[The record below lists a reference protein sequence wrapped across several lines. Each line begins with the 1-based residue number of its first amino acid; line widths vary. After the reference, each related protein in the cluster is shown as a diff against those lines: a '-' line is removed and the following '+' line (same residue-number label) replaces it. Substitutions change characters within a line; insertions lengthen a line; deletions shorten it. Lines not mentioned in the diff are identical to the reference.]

1 MQNSMSI
8 ESEGSRCLAGVTHNC
23 AAHRRAA
30 IVGLPAAHGRAAIVG
45 LPAAHRRAAIVGLLA
60 AFLLGGCAVT
70 GPVSNP
76 QADLDSHL
84 LLAELSRE
92 REQFAAAVEHYLE
105 AALIS
110 ENPQLAELTA
120 DLALQANLPGI
131 GLRAA
136 QRWLELSGETNRAHL
151 YTGIFRL
158 RLGETEPALADFG
171 TFVEGAENDAAAVA
185 RIIEA
190 LAEEPDADAA
200 IVVVQRLVEANPDIA
215 EGHYG
220 LARLALRR
228 GDYDT
233 VLAHSELA
241 AALSPDWVEARMLY
255 ARSLLLTGSDE
266 NGLALARQLAAD
278 EPRLEVRLQFA
289 ELLLSTGRTGEAREL
304 LDGILEE
311 NPGLTEAVRALAFLT
326 LTDGDLDESRARF
339 NEIRTDP
346 RFRDEAFYY
355 LGRIAEMQ
363 EEHPQAMRH
372 YSRVV
377 EGNNAVDAQLRVA
390 QLLYVNLDDPDGA
403 LRHLREFGVANPQF
417 VTDMLLGRGE
427 ILVRLGRGPEAIQLL
442 VEELQRSPDDDRLHD
457 ANVQLHL
464 ILAQDAV
471 EGERYSEAHRVLNRA
486 LNSYPGN
493 TSVRYARALLFQERG
508 RLRRSA
514 SALEQLVEDYPD
526 DAGFLNALG
535 YLLTD
540 ELGRHDEAL
549 DYLRRALA
557 TEPDN
562 PAIIDSM
569 GWVLFHLGDH
579 EAALDYLERAFALF
593 PDPEVAAHIVDTRW
607 ALGNREQA
615 LELLRES
622 LEEHADSVHLLEVQ
636 QRLAQ

>member
-1 MQNSMSI
+1 M
-8 ESEGSRCLAGVTHNC
+8 
-23 AAHRRAA
+23 
-30 IVGLPAAHGRAAIVG
+30 
-45 LPAAHRRAAIVGLLA
+45 
-60 AFLLGGCAVT
+60 
-70 GPVSNP
+70 
-76 QADLDSHL
+76 DLDSHL
-84 LLAELSRE
+84 LLAEVSRE
-92 REQFAAAVEHYLE
+92 REQFVAAVEHYLE

-120 DLALQANLPGI
+120 DLAQQTNLPAI
-131 GLRAA
+131 GLRAV
-136 QRWLELSGETNRAHL
+136 QRWLELSEEANLAYR
-151 YTGIFRL
+151 YMGIFRL
-158 RLGETEPALADFG
+158 RLGETEPSLADFG
-171 TFVEGAENDAAAVA
+171 TFVEGAENAAAAVA
-185 RIIEA
+185 RSIDA

-200 IVVVQRLVEANPDIA
+200 IVVVQGLVESHPEIA

-233 VLAHSELA
+233 VLAHSALA
-241 AALSPDWVEARMLY
+241 AELSPDWAEARMLY

-278 EPRLEVRLQFA
+278 EPRLEVRLQYA
-289 ELLLSTGRTGEAREL
+289 ELLLSTGRTDEAREL
-304 LDGILEE
+304 LDDILVES
-311 NPGLTEAVRALAFLT
+311 PGLTEAVRALAFLL
-326 LTDGDLDESRARF
+326 LTDGDLEESRARF

-363 EEHPQAMRH
+363 EEQLQAMRH

-377 EGNNAVDAQLRVA
+377 EGNNAVEAQLRVA

-403 LRHLREFGVANPQF
+403 LRHLNEFGIANPQY

-427 ILVRLGRGPEAIQLL
+427 ILVRLGRESEAIQLL
-442 VEELQRSPDDDRLHD
+442 AEELQRSPDDDRLHD

-471 EGERYSEAHRVLNRA
+471 EEERYGEADRVLNRA
-486 LNSYPGN
+486 LGSYPGN
-493 TSVRYARALLFQERG
+493 RSVRYAKALLFQERG

-514 SALEQLVEDYPD
+514 AALEQLVEDFPE

-540 ELGRHDEAL
+540 EMGRHDEAL
-549 DYLRRALA
+549 NYLRRALA
-557 TEPDN
+557 AEPDN
-562 PAIIDSM
+562 AAIIDSM
-569 GWVLFHLGDH
+569 GWVLFHLGEH
-579 EAALDYLERAFALF
+579 ESALDYLERAFALF
-593 PDPEVAAHIVDTRW
+593 PDPEVAAHIVDTHW

-615 LELLRES
+615 LQLLRES
-622 LEEHADSVHLLEVQ
+622 LEEHADSAHLLEVQ
-636 QRLAQ
+636 QRLEQ

>member
-1 MQNSMSI
+1 M
-8 ESEGSRCLAGVTHNC
+8 RV
-23 AAHRRAA
+23 
-30 IVGLPAAHGRAAIVG
+30 PGRLGTV
-45 LPAAHRRAAIVGLLA
+45 
-60 AFLLGGCAVT
+60 LLGAVLLGACASS
-70 GPVSNP
+70 GPISDP
-76 QADLDSHL
+76 RMDLDSHL
-84 LLAELSRE
+84 LLAEVSRE
-92 REQFAAAVEHYLE
+92 REQFVAAVEHYLE

-110 ENPQLAELTA
+110 ENPQLAELTS
-120 DLALQANLPGI
+120 DLAQQTNLPAI

-136 QRWLELSGETNRAHL
+136 QRWLELSEEANRAYL
-151 YTGIFRL
+151 YIGIFRL
-158 RLGETEPALADFG
+158 RLGETGPSLADFG
-171 TFVEGAENDAAAVA
+171 TFVEGAENAAAAVA
-185 RIIEA
+185 RSIEA

-200 IVVVQRLVEANPDIA
+200 IVVVQGLVESHPEIA

-233 VLAHSELA
+233 VLAHSALA
-241 AALSPDWVEARMLY
+241 AELSPDWAEARMLY

-278 EPRLEVRLQFA
+278 EPRLEVRLQYA
-289 ELLLSTGRTGEAREL
+289 ELLLSTGRTDEAREL
-304 LDGILEE
+304 LDDILVES
-311 NPGLTEAVRALAFLT
+311 PGLTEAVRALAFLL
-326 LTDGDLDESRARF
+326 LTDGDLEESRARF

-363 EEHPQAMRH
+363 EEQLQAMRH

-377 EGNNAVDAQLRVA
+377 EGNNAVEAQLRVA

-403 LRHLREFGVANPQF
+403 LRHLHEFGIANPQY

-427 ILVRLGRGPEAIQLL
+427 ILVRLGRESEAIQLL
-442 VEELQRSPDDDRLHD
+442 AEELQRSPDDDRLHD

-471 EGERYSEAHRVLNRA
+471 EEERYGEADRVLNRA
-486 LNSYPGN
+486 LGSYPGN
-493 TSVRYARALLFQERG
+493 RSVRYAKALLFQERG

-514 SALEQLVEDYPD
+514 AALEQLVEDFPE

-540 ELGRHDEAL
+540 EMGRHDEAL

-557 TEPDN
+557 AEPDN

-569 GWVLFHLGDH
+569 GWVLFHLGEH
-579 EAALDYLERAFALF
+579 ESALDYLERAFALF
-593 PDPEVAAHIVDTRW
+593 PDPEVAAHIVDTHW

-615 LELLRES
+615 LQLLRES
-622 LEEHADSVHLLEVQ
+622 LEEHADSAHLLEVQ

>member
-1 MQNSMSI
+1 M
-8 ESEGSRCLAGVTHNC
+8 
-23 AAHRRAA
+23 
-30 IVGLPAAHGRAAIVG
+30 
-45 LPAAHRRAAIVGLLA
+45 
-60 AFLLGGCAVT
+60 
-70 GPVSNP
+70 
-76 QADLDSHL
+76 DLDSHL
-84 LLAELSRE
+84 LLAEVSRE
-92 REQFAAAVEHYLE
+92 REQFVAAVEHYLE

-120 DLALQANLPGI
+120 DLAQQTNLPAI
-131 GLRAA
+131 GLRAV
-136 QRWLELSGETNRAHL
+136 QRWLELSEEANLAYL
-151 YTGIFRL
+151 YMGIFRL
-158 RLGETEPALADFG
+158 RLGETEPSLADFG
-171 TFVEGAENDAAAVA
+171 TFVEGAENAAAAVA
-185 RIIEA
+185 RSIEA

-200 IVVVQRLVEANPDIA
+200 IVVVQGLVESHPEIA

-241 AALSPDWVEARMLY
+241 AELSPDWAEARMLY

-278 EPRLEVRLQFA
+278 EPRLEVRLQYA
-289 ELLLSTGRTGEAREL
+289 ELLLSTGRTDEAREL
-304 LDGILEE
+304 LDDILVES
-311 NPGLTEAVRALAFLT
+311 PGLTEAVRALAFLL
-326 LTDGDLDESRARF
+326 LTDGDLEESRARF

-346 RFRDEAFYY
+346 RFRGEAFYY

-363 EEHPQAMRH
+363 EEQLQAMRH

-377 EGNNAVDAQLRVA
+377 EGNNAVEAQLRVA

-403 LRHLREFGVANPQF
+403 LRHLHEFGIANPQY

-427 ILVRLGRGPEAIQLL
+427 ILVRLGRESEAIRLMA
-442 VEELQRSPDDDRLHD
+442 EELLRSPDDGRLHD

-464 ILAQDAV
+464 ILARDAV
-471 EGERYSEAHRVLNRA
+471 EEERYGEADRVLNRA
-486 LNSYPGN
+486 LGSYPGN
-493 TSVRYARALLFQERG
+493 RSVRYAKALLFQERG

-514 SALEQLVEDYPD
+514 AALEQLVEDFPE

-540 ELGRHDEAL
+540 EMGRHDEAL

-557 TEPDN
+557 AEPDN

-569 GWVLFHLGDH
+569 GWVLFHLGEH
-579 EAALDYLERAFALF
+579 ESALDYLERAFALF
-593 PDPEVAAHIVDTRW
+593 PDPEVAAHVVDTHW
-607 ALGNREQA
+607 ALGHREQA
-615 LELLRES
+615 LQLLRES
-622 LEEHADSVHLLEVQ
+622 LEEHADSAHLLEVQ
-636 QRLAQ
+636 QRLEQ

>member
-1 MQNSMSI
+1 M
-8 ESEGSRCLAGVTHNC
+8 
-23 AAHRRAA
+23 
-30 IVGLPAAHGRAAIVG
+30 
-45 LPAAHRRAAIVGLLA
+45 LA
-60 AFLLGGCAVT
+60 ALLLGACAVT
-70 GPVSNP
+70 APVSDP
-76 QADLDSHL
+76 RTDLDSHL

-92 REQFAAAVEHYLE
+92 REQYDEAVRHYLE

-120 DLALQANLPGI
+120 ELALQTNLPDI
-131 GLRAA
+131 GLRAV
-136 QRWLELSGETNRAHL
+136 QRWLELSGEANRTYL
-151 YTGIFRL
+151 YMGIFRL
-158 RLGETEPALADFG
+158 RLGETVASLADFG
-171 TFVEGAENDAAAVA
+171 AFVEGAENAAAAVA
-185 RIIEA
+185 RSIEA

-200 IVVVQRLVEANPDIA
+200 IVVVQGLVEANPDIA

-241 AALSPDWVEARMLY
+241 TELSPDWVEARMLY
-255 ARSLLLTGSDE
+255 ARSLLLTGSGE

-304 LDGILEE
+304 LDGVLEE
-311 NPGLTEAVRALAFLT
+311 SPGLTEAVRALAFLT
-326 LTDGDLDESRARF
+326 LSDGDLDESRERF

-363 EEHPQAMRH
+363 EEQLQAMRH

-377 EGNNAVDAQLRVA
+377 EGSNAVDAQLRVA
-390 QLLYVNLDDPDGA
+390 QLLYVNLEDPDGA
-403 LRHLREFGVANPQF
+403 LRHLHEFGVANPQY

-427 ILVRLGRGPEAIQLL
+427 ILVRLGREPEAIRLL
-442 VEELQRSPDDDRLHD
+442 AEEIERSPDDGRLHD

-471 EGERYSEAHRVLNRA
+471 EEERYGEADRVLNRA
-486 LNSYPGN
+486 LDSYPGN
-493 TSVRYARALLFQERG
+493 RSVRYAKALLHQERG

-514 SALEQLVEDYPD
+514 AALEQLVEDFPD

-540 ELGRHDEAL
+540 ELGRHEEAL
-549 DYLRRALA
+549 DLLRRALA
-557 TEPDN
+557 AEPDN

-579 EAALDYLERAFALF
+579 DAALDYLERAFALF
-593 PDPEVAAHIVDTRW
+593 PDPEVAAHIVDTHW

-622 LEEHADSVHLLEVQ
+622 LEEHADSEHLLEVQ

>member
-1 MQNSMSI
+1 MR
-8 ESEGSRCLAGVTHNC
+8 GTLLLGAVLLGAC
-23 AAHRRAA
+23 AA
-30 IVGLPAAHGRAAIVG
+30 
-45 LPAAHRRAAIVGLLA
+45 
-60 AFLLGGCAVT
+60 T

-76 QADLDSHL
+76 RMDLDSHL
-84 LLAELSRE
+84 LLAEIARE
-92 REQFAAAVEHYLE
+92 REQFGEAVAHYLE

-110 ENPQLAELTA
+110 DNPQLAELTA
-120 DLALQANLPGI
+120 ELAQQTDLPDI

-136 QRWLELSGETNRAHL
+136 QRWLALSAEANLAHL
-151 YTGIFRL
+151 YMGIFRV
-158 RLGETEPALADFG
+158 RLGRLDQAHTDFSA
-171 TFVEGAENDAAAVA
+171 FVAGAESAAAAVA
-185 RIIEA
+185 RSIEA
-190 LAEEPDADAA
+190 LAEESDTEGA
-200 IVVVQRLVEANPDIA
+200 ISLVRGLVEANPDIA

-220 LARLALRR
+220 LARLALRS
-228 GDYDT
+228 GDYDA

-241 AALSPDWVEARMLY
+241 AQLSPDWVEARMLY
-255 ARSLLLTGSDE
+255 ARSLLLTGSGE

-289 ELLLSTGRTGEAREL
+289 ELLLSSGATEEAREL
-304 LDGILEE
+304 LDEIMAES
-311 NPGLTEAVRALAFLT
+311 PGLTEAARALAFLT
-326 LTDGDLDESRARF
+326 LSDGDLEESRERF

-346 RFRDEAFYY
+346 RFRDESFYY

-363 EEHPQAMRH
+363 DEHLQAMRH

-377 EGNNAVDAQLRVA
+377 DGANAVDAQLRVA
-390 QLLYVNLDDPDGA
+390 QLLYVDLEDPDGA
-403 LRHLREFGVANPQF
+403 MRHLREFGNANPQY

-427 ILVRLGRGPEAIQLL
+427 ILVRLGRETEAIQLL
-442 VEELQRSPDDDRLHD
+442 AEELQQSPDEERLHD

-471 EGERYSEAHRVLNRA
+471 EEERYGEADRVLNRA

-493 TSVRYARALLFQERG
+493 PSVRYARALLFQERG

-514 SALEQLVEDYPD
+514 TALEQLVEDYPE

-549 DYLRRALA
+549 PLLRRALA
-557 TEPDN
+557 AEPDN

-569 GWVLFHLGDH
+569 GWVLFHLG
-579 EAALDYLERAFALF
+579 ELESALDYLERAFALF
-593 PDPEVAAHIVDTRW
+593 PDPEVAAHIVDTHW

-615 LELLRES
+615 MQLLNES
-622 LEEHADSVHLLEVQ
+622 LEDHADSEHLLEVE

>member
-1 MQNSMSI
+1 MQNSLSFP
-8 ESEGSRCLAGVTHNC
+8 SVSRHGGARVTRIRARGPAAALAGM
-23 AAHRRAA
+23 
-30 IVGLPAAHGRAAIVG
+30 
-45 LPAAHRRAAIVGLLA
+45 LA
-60 AFLLGGCAVT
+60 ALLLGACAVT
-70 GPVSNP
+70 APVSDP
-76 QADLDSHL
+76 RTDLDSHL

-92 REQFAAAVEHYLE
+92 REQYDEAVRHYLE

-110 ENPQLAELTA
+110 ENAQLAELTA
-120 DLALQANLPGI
+120 DLALQANLPGV

-136 QRWLELSGETNRAHL
+136 QRWQALSGEANRTHL
-151 YTGIFRL
+151 YMGIFRL
-158 RLGETEPALADFG
+158 RLGETVASLADFG
-171 TFVEGAENDAAAVA
+171 AFVEGAENAAAAVA
-185 RIIEA
+185 RSIEA
-190 LAEEPDADAA
+190 LAEESDTESA
-200 IVVVQRLVEANPDIA
+200 IVIVRGLVEANPDIA

-241 AALSPDWVEARMLY
+241 TELSPDWVEARMLY
-255 ARSLLLTGSDE
+255 ARSLLLTGSGE
-266 NGLALARQLAAD
+266 NGLALARQLALD

-304 LDGILEE
+304 LDGVLEE
-311 NPGLTEAVRALAFLT
+311 SPGLTEAVRALAFLT
-326 LTDGDLDESRARF
+326 LSDGDLDESRERF

-355 LGRIAEMQ
+355 LGRIAEMRDEQ
-363 EEHPQAMRH
+363 LQAMRH

-377 EGNNAVDAQLRVA
+377 EGGNAVDAQLRVA
-390 QLLYVNLDDPDGA
+390 QLLYVNLEDPDGA
-403 LRHLREFGVANPQF
+403 LRHLREFGVANPQY

-427 ILVRLGRGPEAIQLL
+427 ILVRLGREPEAIRLL
-442 VEELQRSPDDDRLHD
+442 AEEIERSPDDGRLHD

-471 EGERYSEAHRVLNRA
+471 EEERYGEAGRVLNRA
-486 LNSYPGN
+486 LDSYPGN
-493 TSVRYARALLFQERG
+493 PSVRYARALLFQERG

-514 SALEQLVEDYPD
+514 AALEQLVEDYPD

-549 DYLRRALA
+549 GYLRRALA
-557 TEPDN
+557 AEPDN

-579 EAALDYLERAFALF
+579 DAALDYLERAFALF
-593 PDPEVAAHIVDTRW
+593 PDPEVAAHIVDTHW
-607 ALGNREQA
+607 ELGNREQA

-622 LEEHADSVHLLEVQ
+622 LEEHADSEHLLEVR

>member
-1 MQNSMSI
+1 MR
-8 ESEGSRCLAGVTHNC
+8 GTLLLGAALLGAC
-23 AAHRRAA
+23 AA
-30 IVGLPAAHGRAAIVG
+30 
-45 LPAAHRRAAIVGLLA
+45 
-60 AFLLGGCAVT
+60 T

-76 QADLDSHL
+76 RMDLDSHL
-84 LLAELSRE
+84 LLAEIARE
-92 REQFAAAVEHYLE
+92 REQFGEAVAHYLE

-110 ENPQLAELTA
+110 DNPQLAELTA
-120 DLALQANLPGI
+120 ELAQQTDLPDI

-136 QRWLELSGETNRAHL
+136 QRWLALSAEANLAHL
-151 YTGIFRL
+151 YMGIFRV
-158 RLGETEPALADFG
+158 RLGRLDQAHTDFSA
-171 TFVEGAENDAAAVA
+171 FVAGAESAAAAVA
-185 RIIEA
+185 RSIEA
-190 LAEEPDADAA
+190 LAEESDTEGA
-200 IVVVQRLVEANPDIA
+200 ISLVRGLVEANPDIA

-220 LARLALRR
+220 LARLALRS
-228 GDYDT
+228 GDYDA

-241 AALSPDWVEARMLY
+241 AQLSPDWVEARMLY
-255 ARSLLLTGSDE
+255 ARSLLLTGSGE

-289 ELLLSTGRTGEAREL
+289 ELLLSSGATEEAREL
-304 LDGILEE
+304 LDEIMAES
-311 NPGLTEAVRALAFLT
+311 PGLTEAARALAFLT
-326 LTDGDLDESRARF
+326 LSDGDLEESRERF

-346 RFRDEAFYY
+346 RFRDESFYY

-363 EEHPQAMRH
+363 DEHLQAMRH

-377 EGNNAVDAQLRVA
+377 DGANAVDAQLRVA
-390 QLLYVNLDDPDGA
+390 QLLYVDLEDPEGA
-403 LRHLREFGVANPQF
+403 MRHLREFGNANPQY

-427 ILVRLGRGPEAIQLL
+427 ILVRLGRETEAIQLL
-442 VEELQRSPDDDRLHD
+442 AEELQQSPDEERLHD

-471 EGERYSEAHRVLNRA
+471 EEERYGEADRVLNRA

-493 TSVRYARALLFQERG
+493 PSVRYARALLFQERG

-514 SALEQLVEDYPD
+514 TALEQLVEDYPE

-549 DYLRRALA
+549 PLLRRALA
-557 TEPDN
+557 AEPDN

-569 GWVLFHLGDH
+569 GWVLFHLG
-579 EAALDYLERAFALF
+579 ELESALDYLERAFALF
-593 PDPEVAAHIVDTRW
+593 PDPEVAAHIVDTHW

-615 LELLRES
+615 MQLLNES
-622 LEEHADSVHLLEVQ
+622 LEDHADSEHLLEVE

>member
-1 MQNSMSI
+1 M
-8 ESEGSRCLAGVTHNC
+8 
-23 AAHRRAA
+23 
-30 IVGLPAAHGRAAIVG
+30 
-45 LPAAHRRAAIVGLLA
+45 
-60 AFLLGGCAVT
+60 
-70 GPVSNP
+70 
-76 QADLDSHL
+76 DLDSHL
-84 LLAELSRE
+84 LLAEVARE
-92 REQFAAAVEHYLE
+92 REQFVAAVEHYLE

-120 DLALQANLPGI
+120 DLAQQANLPAI

-136 QRWLELSGETNRAHL
+136 QRWLQLSEEANRAYL

-158 RLGETEPALADFG
+158 RLGETETSLADFG
-171 TFVEGAENDAAAVA
+171 TFVDGAESAAAAVA
-185 RIIEA
+185 RSIEA

-200 IVVVQRLVEANPDIA
+200 IVVVQGLVQAHPDIA

-228 GDYDT
+228 GDYDA

-241 AALSPDWVEARMLY
+241 AELSPDWAEAQMLY
-255 ARSLLLTGSDE
+255 ARSLLLTGADE

-278 EPRLEVRLQFA
+278 EPRLEVRLQYA
-289 ELLLSTGRTGEAREL
+289 ELLLSTGRTDEARAL
-304 LDGILEE
+304 LEDILVES
-311 NPGLTEAVRALAFLT
+311 PGLTEAVRALAFLM
-326 LTDGDLDESRARF
+326 LTDDDLEEARARF
-339 NEIRTDP
+339 NEIRTDA

-363 EEHPQAMRH
+363 EEHLQAMRH

-403 LRHLREFGVANPQF
+403 LRHLNEFGIANPQY

-427 ILVRLGRGPEAIQLL
+427 ILVRLGREPEAIRLL
-442 VEELQRSPDDDRLHD
+442 AEELQRSPDDDRLND

-471 EGERYSEAHRVLNRA
+471 EEERYGEAVRVLNRA

-493 TSVRYARALLFQERG
+493 RAVRYAKALLFQERG
-508 RLRRSA
+508 QLRRSA
-514 SALEQLVEDYPD
+514 SALEQLVEDFPD

-540 ELGRHDEAL
+540 EMGRHDEAL

-557 TEPDN
+557 AEPDN

-569 GWVLFHLGDH
+569 GWVLFHLGEH
-579 EAALDYLERAFALF
+579 ESALDYLQRAFALF
-593 PDPEVAAHIVDTRW
+593 PDPEVAAHIVDTHW

-615 LELLRES
+615 LQLLKES
-622 LEEHADSVHLLEVQ
+622 LEEHADSAHLLEVQ

>member
-1 MQNSMSI
+1 MC
-8 ESEGSRCLAGVTHNC
+8 GTVLLGAALLGAC
-23 AAHRRAA
+23 AA
-30 IVGLPAAHGRAAIVG
+30 
-45 LPAAHRRAAIVGLLA
+45 
-60 AFLLGGCAVT
+60 T
-70 GPVSNP
+70 GPVSDSRM
-76 QADLDSHL
+76 DLDSHL
-84 LLAELSRE
+84 LLAEIARE
-92 REQFAAAVEHYLE
+92 RERFGEAVAHYLE

-120 DLALQANLPGI
+120 ELAQQTDLPDI

-136 QRWLELSGETNRAHL
+136 QRWLALNAEANLAHL
-151 YTGIFRL
+151 YMGIFRV
-158 RLGETEPALADFG
+158 RLGRSDQAFADFG
-171 TFVEGAENDAAAVA
+171 AFVAGAESTAAAVA
-185 RIIEA
+185 RSIEA
-190 LAEEPDADAA
+190 LAEESDADGA
-200 IVVVQRLVEANPDIA
+200 ISVVRGLVEANPDIA

-220 LARLALRR
+220 LARLALRS
-228 GDYDT
+228 GDYDA

-241 AALSPDWVEARMLY
+241 MELSPDWVEARMLY
-255 ARSLLLTGSDE
+255 ARSLLLTGSGE

-289 ELLLSTGRTGEAREL
+289 ELLLSSGATEEAREL
-304 LDGILEE
+304 LDEIMAES
-311 NPGLTEAVRALAFLT
+311 PGLTEAARALAFLT
-326 LTDGDLDESRARF
+326 LSDGDLEESRERF

-346 RFRDEAFYY
+346 RFRDESFYY

-363 EEHPQAMRH
+363 DEYLQAMRH

-377 EGNNAVDAQLRVA
+377 DGANAVDAQLRVA
-390 QLLYVNLDDPDGA
+390 QLLYVDLEDPDGA
-403 LRHLREFGVANPQF
+403 LRHLREFGNANPQY
-417 VTDMLLGRGE
+417 VTDMLLGQGE
-427 ILVRLGRGPEAIQLL
+427 ILVRLGRETEAIQLL
-442 VEELQRSPDDDRLHD
+442 AEELQQSPDEERLHD

-471 EGERYSEAHRVLNRA
+471 EEERYGEADRVLNRA

-493 TSVRYARALLFQERG
+493 PSVRYARALLFQERG

-514 SALEQLVEDYPD
+514 TALEQLVEDYPE

-549 DYLRRALA
+549 PLLRRALSA
-557 TEPDN
+557 EPDN

-569 GWVLFHLGDH
+569 GWVLFHLG
-579 EAALDYLERAFALF
+579 EFESALDYLERAFALF
-593 PDPEVAAHIVDTRW
+593 PDPEVAAHIVDTHW

-615 LELLRES
+615 MQLLNES
-622 LEEHADSVHLLEVQ
+622 LEDHADSEHLLEVQ

>member
-1 MQNSMSI
+1 MF
-8 ESEGSRCLAGVTHNC
+8 RL
-23 AAHRRAA
+23 RF
-30 IVGLPAAHGRAAIVG
+30 PARSVA
-45 LPAAHRRAAIVGLLA
+45 
-60 AFLLGGCAVT
+60 LLGAALLGACAST

-76 QADLDSHL
+76 RMDLDSHL
-84 LLAELSRE
+84 LLAEIARE
-92 REQFAAAVEHYLE
+92 REQFDEAVAHYLE

-120 DLALQANLPGI
+120 ELAQQTDLHGI

-136 QRWLELSGETNRAHL
+136 QRWLELNAEANLAHL
-151 YTGIFRL
+151 YLGIFRV
-158 RLGETEPALADFG
+158 RLGRLDQALADFG
-171 TFVEGAENDAAAVA
+171 AFVAGAESAAAAVA
-185 RIIEA
+185 RSIEA
-190 LAEEPDADAA
+190 LAGESDADGA
-200 IVVVQRLVEANPDIA
+200 ISVVRGLVEANPDIA

-228 GDYDT
+228 GDYDA

-241 AALSPDWVEARMLY
+241 MELSPDWVEARMLY

-289 ELLLSTGRTGEAREL
+289 ELLLSSGATEEAREL
-304 LDGILEE
+304 LDEIMAES
-311 NPGLTEAVRALAFLT
+311 PGLTEAARALAFLT
-326 LTDGDLDESRARF
+326 LSDGDLEESRERF

-363 EEHPQAMRH
+363 EEHLQAMRH
-372 YSRVV
+372 YSRVID
-377 EGNNAVDAQLRVA
+377 GANAVDAQLRVA
-390 QLLYVNLDDPDGA
+390 QMLYVDLEDPDGA
-403 LRHLREFGVANPQF
+403 LRHLREFGNANPQY
-417 VTDMLLGRGE
+417 VTDMLLGQGE
-427 ILVRLGRGPEAIQLL
+427 ILVRLGRESEAVQLL
-442 VEELQRSPDDDRLHD
+442 AEELRQSPDEERLHD

-471 EGERYSEAHRVLNRA
+471 EEERYGEADRVLNRA
-486 LNSYPGN
+486 LSSYPGN
-493 TSVRYARALLFQERG
+493 PSVRYARALLFQERG

-514 SALEQLVEDYPD
+514 TALEQLVEDYPE

-549 DYLRRALA
+549 PLLRRALA
-557 TEPDN
+557 AEPDN

-569 GWVLFHLGDH
+569 GWVLFHLG
-579 EAALDYLERAFALF
+579 ELESALDYLERAFALF
-593 PDPEVAAHIVDTRW
+593 PDPEVAAHIVDTHW

-615 LELLRES
+615 MQLLNES
-622 LEEHADSVHLLEVQ
+622 LEDHADSEHLLEVQ
-636 QRLAQ
+636 QRLGQ

>member
-1 MQNSMSI
+1 M
-8 ESEGSRCLAGVTHNC
+8 
-23 AAHRRAA
+23 
-30 IVGLPAAHGRAAIVG
+30 
-45 LPAAHRRAAIVGLLA
+45 LA
-60 AFLLGGCAVT
+60 ALLLGACAVT
-70 GPVSNP
+70 APVSDP
-76 QADLDSHL
+76 RTDLDSHL

-92 REQFAAAVEHYLE
+92 REQYDEAVRHYLE

-120 DLALQANLPGI
+120 ELALQTNLPDI
-131 GLRAA
+131 GLRAV
-136 QRWLELSGETNRAHL
+136 QRWLELSGEANRTYL
-151 YTGIFRL
+151 YMGIFRL
-158 RLGETEPALADFG
+158 RLGETVASLADFG
-171 TFVEGAENDAAAVA
+171 AFVEGAENAAAAVA
-185 RIIEA
+185 RSIEA

-200 IVVVQRLVEANPDIA
+200 IVVVQGLVEANPDIA

-241 AALSPDWVEARMLY
+241 TELSPDWVEARMLY
-255 ARSLLLTGSDE
+255 ARSLLLTGSGE

-304 LDGILEE
+304 LDGVLEE
-311 NPGLTEAVRALAFLT
+311 SPGLTEAVRALAFLT
-326 LTDGDLDESRARF
+326 LSDGDLDESRERF

-363 EEHPQAMRH
+363 EEQLQAMRL

-377 EGNNAVDAQLRVA
+377 EGSNAVDAQLRVA
-390 QLLYVNLDDPDGA
+390 QLLYVNLEDPDGA
-403 LRHLREFGVANPQF
+403 LRHLHEFGVANPQY

-427 ILVRLGRGPEAIQLL
+427 ILVRLGREPEAIRLL
-442 VEELQRSPDDDRLHD
+442 AEEIERSPDDGRLHD

-471 EGERYSEAHRVLNRA
+471 EEERYGEADRVLNRA
-486 LNSYPGN
+486 LDSYPGN
-493 TSVRYARALLFQERG
+493 RSVRYAKALLHQERG

-514 SALEQLVEDYPD
+514 AALEQLVEDFPD

-540 ELGRHDEAL
+540 ELGRHEEAL
-549 DYLRRALA
+549 DLLRRALA
-557 TEPDN
+557 AEPDN

-579 EAALDYLERAFALF
+579 DAALDYLERAFALF
-593 PDPEVAAHIVDTRW
+593 PDPEVAAHIVDTHW

-622 LEEHADSVHLLEVQ
+622 LEEHADSEHLLEVQ

>member
-1 MQNSMSI
+1 M
-8 ESEGSRCLAGVTHNC
+8 
-23 AAHRRAA
+23 
-30 IVGLPAAHGRAAIVG
+30 
-45 LPAAHRRAAIVGLLA
+45 LA
-60 AFLLGGCAVT
+60 ALLLGACAVT
-70 GPVSNP
+70 APVSDP
-76 QADLDSHL
+76 RTDLDSHL

-92 REQFAAAVEHYLE
+92 REQYDEAVRHYLE

-120 DLALQANLPGI
+120 ELALQTNLPDI
-131 GLRAA
+131 GLRAV
-136 QRWLELSGETNRAHL
+136 QRWLELSGEANRTHL
-151 YTGIFRL
+151 YMGIFRL
-158 RLGETEPALADFG
+158 RLGETVASLADFG
-171 TFVEGAENDAAAVA
+171 AFVEGAENAAAAVA
-185 RIIEA
+185 RSIEA

-200 IVVVQRLVEANPDIA
+200 IVVVQGLVEASPDIA

-241 AALSPDWVEARMLY
+241 TELSPDWVEARMLY
-255 ARSLLLTGSDE
+255 ARSLLLTGSGE

-304 LDGILEE
+304 LDGVLEE
-311 NPGLTEAVRALAFLT
+311 SPGLTEAVRALAFLT
-326 LTDGDLDESRARF
+326 LSDGDLDESRERF

-363 EEHPQAMRH
+363 EEQLQAMRL

-377 EGNNAVDAQLRVA
+377 EGSNAVDAQLRVA
-390 QLLYVNLDDPDGA
+390 QLLYVNLEDPDGA
-403 LRHLREFGVANPQF
+403 LRHLHEFGVANPQY

-427 ILVRLGRGPEAIQLL
+427 ILVRLGREPEAIRLL
-442 VEELQRSPDDDRLHD
+442 AEEIERSPDDGRLHD

-471 EGERYSEAHRVLNRA
+471 EEERYGEADRVLNRA
-486 LNSYPGN
+486 LDSYPGN
-493 TSVRYARALLFQERG
+493 RSVRYAKALLHQERG

-514 SALEQLVEDYPD
+514 AALEQLVEDFPD

-540 ELGRHDEAL
+540 ELGRHEEAL
-549 DYLRRALA
+549 DLLRRALA
-557 TEPDN
+557 AEPDN

-579 EAALDYLERAFALF
+579 DAALDYLERAFALF
-593 PDPEVAAHIVDTRW
+593 PDPEVAAHIVDTHW

-622 LEEHADSVHLLEVQ
+622 LEEHADSEHLLEVQ

>member
-1 MQNSMSI
+1 MVRLRVSAGAGAS
-8 ESEGSRCLAGVTHNC
+8 LAPSLAKPGAV
-23 AAHRRAA
+23 
-30 IVGLPAAHGRAAIVG
+30 
-45 LPAAHRRAAIVGLLA
+45 LLA
-60 AFLLGGCAVT
+60 AALLGACAAT

-76 QADLDSHL
+76 RMDLDSHL
-84 LLAELSRE
+84 LLAEIARE
-92 REQFAAAVEHYLE
+92 REQFGEAVAHYLE

-120 DLALQANLPGI
+120 ELAQQTDLPGI

-136 QRWLELSGETNRAHL
+136 QRWLALNAEANLAHL
-151 YTGIFRL
+151 YMGIFRV
-158 RLGETEPALADFG
+158 RLGRLDQALADFG
-171 TFVEGAENDAAAVA
+171 AFVAGAESAAAAVA
-185 RIIEA
+185 RGIEA
-190 LAEEPDADAA
+190 LAGESDADGATS
-200 IVVVQRLVEANPDIA
+200 VVRGLVEANPDIA

-228 GDYDT
+228 GDYDA

-241 AALSPDWVEARMLY
+241 AQLSPDWVEARMLY

-289 ELLLSTGRTGEAREL
+289 ELLLSSGATEEAREL
-304 LDGILEE
+304 LDEIMAES
-311 NPGLTEAVRALAFLT
+311 PGLTEAARALAFLT
-326 LTDGDLDESRARF
+326 LSDGDLDESRERF

-363 EEHPQAMRH
+363 EEHLQAMRH

-377 EGNNAVDAQLRVA
+377 DGANAVDAQLRVA
-390 QLLYVNLDDPDGA
+390 QLLYVDLEDPDGA
-403 LRHLREFGVANPQF
+403 LRHLREFGNANPQY
-417 VTDMLLGRGE
+417 VTDMLLGQGE
-427 ILVRLGRGPEAIQLL
+427 ILVRLGRETEAVQLL
-442 VEELQRSPDDDRLHD
+442 VEELQHSPDEERLHD

-471 EGERYSEAHRVLNRA
+471 EEERYGEADRVLNRA

-493 TSVRYARALLFQERG
+493 PSVRYAKALLFQERG

-514 SALEQLVEDYPD
+514 AELERLVEDFPE

-549 DYLRRALA
+549 PLLRRALA
-557 TEPDN
+557 AEPDN

-569 GWVLFHLGDH
+569 GWVLFHLG
-579 EAALDYLERAFALF
+579 ELESALDYLERAFALF
-593 PDPEVAAHIVDTRW
+593 PDPEVAAHIVDTHW
-607 ALGNREQA
+607 ALGNRDQA
-615 LELLRES
+615 MQLLNES
-622 LEEHADSVHLLEVQ
+622 LQEHADSEHLLEVRR
-636 QRLAQ
+636 RLAQ

>member
-1 MQNSMSI
+1 MRVP
-8 ESEGSRCLAGVTHNC
+8 GR
-23 AAHRRAA
+23 
-30 IVGLPAAHGRAAIVG
+30 PAAM
-45 LPAAHRRAAIVGLLA
+45 LP
-60 AFLLGGCAVT
+60 LLGAVLLGACASS
-70 GPVSNP
+70 GPISDP
-76 QADLDSHL
+76 RMDLDSHL
-84 LLAELSRE
+84 LLAEVSRE
-92 REQFAAAVEHYLE
+92 REQFVAAVEHYLE

-120 DLALQANLPGI
+120 DLAQQTNLPAI
-131 GLRAA
+131 GLRAV
-136 QRWLELSGETNRAHL
+136 QRWLELSEEANLAYL
-151 YTGIFRL
+151 YMGIFRL
-158 RLGETEPALADFG
+158 RLGETEPSLADFG
-171 TFVEGAENDAAAVA
+171 TFVEGAENAAAAVA
-185 RIIEA
+185 RSIEA

-200 IVVVQRLVEANPDIA
+200 IVVVQGLVESHPEIA

-241 AALSPDWVEARMLY
+241 AELSPDWAEARMLY

-278 EPRLEVRLQFA
+278 EPRLEVRLQYA
-289 ELLLSTGRTGEAREL
+289 ELLLSTGRTDEAREL
-304 LDGILEE
+304 LDDILAES
-311 NPGLTEAVRALAFLT
+311 PGLTEAVRALAFLL
-326 LTDGDLDESRARF
+326 LTDGDLEESRARF

-363 EEHPQAMRH
+363 EEQLQAMRH

-377 EGNNAVDAQLRVA
+377 EGNNAVEAQLRVA

-403 LRHLREFGVANPQF
+403 LRHLHEFGIANPQY

-427 ILVRLGRGPEAIQLL
+427 ILVRLGRESEAIRLMA
-442 VEELQRSPDDDRLHD
+442 EELLRSPDDGRLHD

-464 ILAQDAV
+464 ILARDAV
-471 EGERYSEAHRVLNRA
+471 EEERYGEADRVLNRA
-486 LNSYPGN
+486 LGSYPGN
-493 TSVRYARALLFQERG
+493 RSVRYAKALLFQERG

-514 SALEQLVEDYPD
+514 AALEQLVEDFPE

-540 ELGRHDEAL
+540 EMGRHDEAL

-557 TEPDN
+557 AEPDN

-569 GWVLFHLGDH
+569 GWVLFHLGEH
-579 EAALDYLERAFALF
+579 ESALDYLERAFALF
-593 PDPEVAAHIVDTRW
+593 PDPEVAAHVVDTHW
-607 ALGNREQA
+607 ALGHREQA
-615 LELLRES
+615 LQLLREW
-622 LEEHADSVHLLEVQ
+622 LEEHADSAHLLEVQ
-636 QRLAQ
+636 QRLEQ

>member
-1 MQNSMSI
+1 M
-8 ESEGSRCLAGVTHNC
+8 
-23 AAHRRAA
+23 
-30 IVGLPAAHGRAAIVG
+30 
-45 LPAAHRRAAIVGLLA
+45 
-60 AFLLGGCAVT
+60 
-70 GPVSNP
+70 
-76 QADLDSHL
+76 DLDSHL
-84 LLAELSRE
+84 LLAEIARE
-92 REQFAAAVEHYLE
+92 REQFGEAVAHYLE

-120 DLALQANLPGI
+120 ELAQQTDLPDI

-136 QRWLELSGETNRAHL
+136 QRWLELSAEANLAHL
-151 YTGIFRL
+151 YMGIFRV
-158 RLGETEPALADFG
+158 RLGRSDQALADFG
-171 TFVEGAENDAAAVA
+171 AFVAGAESVTAAVA
-185 RIIEA
+185 RSIEA
-190 LAEEPDADAA
+190 LAEESDTEGA
-200 IVVVQRLVEANPDIA
+200 ISLVHRLVEANPDIA

-220 LARLALRR
+220 LARLALRS
-228 GDYDT
+228 GDYDA

-241 AALSPDWVEARMLY
+241 AQLSPDWVEARMLY
-255 ARSLLLTGSDE
+255 ARSLLLTGSGE

-289 ELLLSTGRTGEAREL
+289 ELLLSSGATEEAREL
-304 LDGILEE
+304 LDEIMAES
-311 NPGLTEAVRALAFLT
+311 PGLTEAARALAFLT
-326 LTDGDLDESRARF
+326 LSDGDLEESRERF

-346 RFRDEAFYY
+346 RFRDESFYY

-363 EEHPQAMRH
+363 DEHLQAMRH

-377 EGNNAVDAQLRVA
+377 DGANAVDAQLRVA
-390 QLLYVNLDDPDGA
+390 QLLYVDLEDPDGA
-403 LRHLREFGVANPQF
+403 LRHLREFGNANPQY
-417 VTDMLLGRGE
+417 VTDMLLGQGE
-427 ILVRLGRGPEAIQLL
+427 ILVRLGRETEAIQLL
-442 VEELQRSPDDDRLHD
+442 AEELQQSPDEERLHD

-471 EGERYSEAHRVLNRA
+471 EEERYGEADRVLNRA

-493 TSVRYARALLFQERG
+493 PSVRYARALLFQERG

-514 SALEQLVEDYPD
+514 TALEQLVEDYPE

-549 DYLRRALA
+549 PLLRRALA
-557 TEPDN
+557 AEPDN

-569 GWVLFHLGDH
+569 GWVLFHLG
-579 EAALDYLERAFALF
+579 ELESALDYLERAFALF
-593 PDPEVAAHIVDTRW
+593 PDPEVAAHIVDTHW

-615 LELLRES
+615 MQLLTKS
-622 LEEHADSVHLLEVQ
+622 LEDHADSEHLLEVQ

>member
-1 MQNSMSI
+1 MPRNF
-8 ESEGSRCLAGVTHNC
+8 CH
-23 AAHRRAA
+23 
-30 IVGLPAAHGRAAIVG
+30 
-45 LPAAHRRAAIVGLLA
+45 GLLTGVLA
-60 AFLLGGCAVT
+60 VLLLGACAVT
-70 GPVSNP
+70 SPVSNP
-76 QADLDSHL
+76 QTDLYSHL

-92 REQFAAAVEHYLE
+92 REQFDAAVEHYLE

-120 DLALQANLPGI
+120 ELALQADLPGI

-136 QRWLELSGETNRAHL
+136 QRWLELSGEANRTYL
-151 YTGIFRL
+151 YMGIFRL
-158 RLGETEPALADFG
+158 RLGEIGPAREDFG
-171 TFVEGAENDAAAVA
+171 TFVAGAESAAAAVA
-185 RIIEA
+185 RSIEA
-190 LAEEPDADAA
+190 LAEESDTEAAVVIVQGLVDSHPD
-200 IVVVQRLVEANPDIA
+200 LA

-233 VLAHSELA
+233 VLAHSALA
-241 AALSPDWVEARMLY
+241 AELSPDWAEAQMLY

-278 EPRLEVRLQFA
+278 EPRLEVRLQYA

-304 LDGILEE
+304 LDGVLEE
-311 NPGLTEAVRALAFLT
+311 SPGLTEAVRALAFLT
-326 LTDGDLDESRARF
+326 LSDGDLEESRARF

-363 EEHPQAMRH
+363 EEHLQAMRH

-403 LRHLREFGVANPQF
+403 LRHLREFGVANTQY
-417 VTDMLLGRGE
+417 VTDMLLGQGE
-427 ILVRLGRGPEAIQLL
+427 ILVRLGREQEAIGLL
-442 VEELQRSPDDDRLHD
+442 AEELQRSPDDDRLHD

-471 EGERYSEAHRVLNRA
+471 EEERYGEADRTLNRA

-493 TSVRYARALLFQERG
+493 PSVRYAKALLYQERG

-514 SALEQLVEDYPD
+514 SALEQLVEDFPD

-549 DYLRRALA
+549 DLLRRALA
-557 TEPDN
+557 AEPDN

-579 EAALDYLERAFALF
+579 EAALGYLERAFALF
-593 PDPEVAAHIVDTRW
+593 PDPEVAAHIVDTHW

-615 LELLRES
+615 VELLRES
-622 LEEHADSVHLLEVQ
+622 LEEHSDSQHLLEVQ
-636 QRLAQ
+636 QRLGQ

>member
-1 MQNSMSI
+1 MRIVSAGI
-8 ESEGSRCLAGVTHNC
+8 RCPAGGARNCTAHRSAALAGV
-23 AAHRRAA
+23 
-30 IVGLPAAHGRAAIVG
+30 
-45 LPAAHRRAAIVGLLA
+45 LA
-60 AFLLGGCAVT
+60 VLLLGACAVT
-70 GPVSNP
+70 SPVSNP
-76 QADLDSHL
+76 QTDLDSHL

-92 REQFAAAVEHYLE
+92 REQFDAAVEHYLE

-120 DLALQANLPGI
+120 ELALQADLPGI

-136 QRWLELSGETNRAHL
+136 QRWLELSGEANRTYL
-151 YTGIFRL
+151 YMGIFRL
-158 RLGETEPALADFG
+158 RLGEIGPALEDFG
-171 TFVEGAENDAAAVA
+171 TFVAGAESAAAAVA
-185 RIIEA
+185 RSIEA
-190 LAEEPDADAA
+190 LAEESDTEAAVVIVQGLVDSHPD
-200 IVVVQRLVEANPDIA
+200 LA

-233 VLAHSELA
+233 VLAHSALA
-241 AALSPDWVEARMLY
+241 AELSPDWAEAQMLY

-278 EPRLEVRLQFA
+278 EPRLEVRLQYA

-304 LDGILEE
+304 LDGVLEE
-311 NPGLTEAVRALAFLT
+311 SPGLTEAVRALAFLT
-326 LTDGDLDESRARF
+326 LSDGDLEESRARF

-363 EEHPQAMRH
+363 EEHLQAMRH

-403 LRHLREFGVANPQF
+403 LRHLREFGVANTQY
-417 VTDMLLGRGE
+417 VTDMLLGQGE
-427 ILVRLGRGPEAIQLL
+427 ILVRLGREQEAIGLL
-442 VEELQRSPDDDRLHD
+442 AEELQRSPDDDRLHD

-471 EGERYSEAHRVLNRA
+471 EEERYGEADRTLNRA

-493 TSVRYARALLFQERG
+493 PSVRYAKALLYQERG

-514 SALEQLVEDYPD
+514 SALQQLVDDFPD

-549 DYLRRALA
+549 DLLRRALA
-557 TEPDN
+557 AEPDN

-579 EAALDYLERAFALF
+579 EAALGYLERAFALF
-593 PDPEVAAHIVDTRW
+593 PDPEVAAHIVDTHW

-622 LEEHADSVHLLEVQ
+622 LEENADSEHLLEVQ
-636 QRLAQ
+636 QRLGQ

>member
-1 MQNSMSI
+1 MFRLRFSARSVALL
-8 ESEGSRCLAGVTHNC
+8 GAALLCAC
-23 AAHRRAA
+23 AA
-30 IVGLPAAHGRAAIVG
+30 
-45 LPAAHRRAAIVGLLA
+45 
-60 AFLLGGCAVT
+60 T
-70 GPVSNP
+70 GPVSDP
-76 QADLDSHL
+76 RTDLDSHL
-84 LLAELSRE
+84 LLAEIARE
-92 REQFAAAVEHYLE
+92 REQFGEAVAHYLE

-120 DLALQANLPGI
+120 ELAQQTDLPDI

-136 QRWLELSGETNRAHL
+136 QRWLELSAEANLAHL
-151 YTGIFRL
+151 YMGIFRV
-158 RLGETEPALADFG
+158 RLGRSDQALADFG
-171 TFVEGAENDAAAVA
+171 AFVAGAESAAAAVA
-185 RIIEA
+185 RSIEA
-190 LAEEPDADAA
+190 LAEESDTDGA
-200 IVVVQRLVEANPDIA
+200 ISLVRELVQANPDIA

-220 LARLALRR
+220 LARLALRS
-228 GDYDT
+228 GDYEA

-241 AALSPDWVEARMLY
+241 AQLSPDWVEARMLY
-255 ARSLLLTGSDE
+255 ARSLLLTGSGE

-289 ELLLSTGRTGEAREL
+289 ELLLSSGATEEAREL
-304 LDGILEE
+304 LDEIMAES
-311 NPGLTEAVRALAFLT
+311 PGLTEAARALAFLT
-326 LTDGDLDESRARF
+326 LSDGDLEESRERF

-346 RFRDEAFYY
+346 RFRDESFYY

-363 EEHPQAMRH
+363 DEHLQAMRH

-377 EGNNAVDAQLRVA
+377 DGANAVDAQLRVA
-390 QLLYVNLDDPDGA
+390 QLLYVDLEDPDGA
-403 LRHLREFGVANPQF
+403 LRHLHEFGNANPQY
-417 VTDMLLGRGE
+417 VTDMLLGQGE
-427 ILVRLGRGPEAIQLL
+427 ILVRLGRETEAVQLL
-442 VEELQRSPDDDRLHD
+442 AEELQQSPDEERLHD

-471 EGERYSEAHRVLNRA
+471 EEERYGEADRVLNRA

-493 TSVRYARALLFQERG
+493 PSVRYARALLFQERG

-514 SALEQLVEDYPD
+514 NALEELVEDYPE

-549 DYLRRALA
+549 PLLRRALA
-557 TEPDN
+557 AEPDN

-569 GWVLFHLGDH
+569 GWVLFHLG
-579 EAALDYLERAFALF
+579 ELESALDYLERAFALF
-593 PDPEVAAHIVDTRW
+593 PDPEVAAHIVDTHW

-615 LELLRES
+615 MQLLNES
-622 LEEHADSVHLLEVQ
+622 LEEHADSEHLLEVQ

>member
-1 MQNSMSI
+1 MR
-8 ESEGSRCLAGVTHNC
+8 GTLLLGAALLGAC
-23 AAHRRAA
+23 AA
-30 IVGLPAAHGRAAIVG
+30 
-45 LPAAHRRAAIVGLLA
+45 
-60 AFLLGGCAVT
+60 T

-76 QADLDSHL
+76 RMDLDSHL
-84 LLAELSRE
+84 LLAEIARE
-92 REQFAAAVEHYLE
+92 REQFGEAVAHYLE

-110 ENPQLAELTA
+110 DNPQLAELTA
-120 DLALQANLPGI
+120 ELAQQTDLPDI

-136 QRWLELSGETNRAHL
+136 QRWLALSAEANLAHL
-151 YTGIFRL
+151 YMGIFRV
-158 RLGETEPALADFG
+158 RLGRLDQAHTDFSA
-171 TFVEGAENDAAAVA
+171 FVAGAESAAAAVA
-185 RIIEA
+185 RSIEA
-190 LAEEPDADAA
+190 LAEESDTEGA
-200 IVVVQRLVEANPDIA
+200 ISLVRGLVGANPDIA

-220 LARLALRR
+220 LARLALRS
-228 GDYDT
+228 GDYDA

-241 AALSPDWVEARMLY
+241 AQLSPGWVEARMLY
-255 ARSLLLTGSDE
+255 ARSLLLTGSGE

-289 ELLLSTGRTGEAREL
+289 ELLLSSGATEEAREL
-304 LDGILEE
+304 LDEIMAES
-311 NPGLTEAVRALAFLT
+311 PGLTEAARALAFLT
-326 LTDGDLDESRARF
+326 LSDGDLEESRERF

-346 RFRDEAFYY
+346 RFRDESFYY

-363 EEHPQAMRH
+363 DEHLQAMRH

-377 EGNNAVDAQLRVA
+377 DGANAVDAQLRVA
-390 QLLYVNLDDPDGA
+390 QLLYVDLEDPDGA
-403 LRHLREFGVANPQF
+403 MRHLREFGNANPQY

-427 ILVRLGRGPEAIQLL
+427 ILVRLGRETEAIQLL
-442 VEELQRSPDDDRLHD
+442 AEELQQSPDEERLHD

-471 EGERYSEAHRVLNRA
+471 EEERYGEADRVLNRA

-493 TSVRYARALLFQERG
+493 PSVRYARALLFQERG

-514 SALEQLVEDYPD
+514 TALEQLVEDYPE

-549 DYLRRALA
+549 PLLRRALA
-557 TEPDN
+557 AEPDN

-569 GWVLFHLGDH
+569 GWVLFHLG
-579 EAALDYLERAFALF
+579 ELESALDYLERAFALF
-593 PDPEVAAHIVDTRW
+593 PDPEVAAHIVDTHW

-615 LELLRES
+615 MQLLNES
-622 LEEHADSVHLLEVQ
+622 LEDHADSEHLLEVE

>member
-1 MQNSMSI
+1 MQSSP
-8 ESEGSRCLAGVTHNC
+8 SLPSVGRRDGGRVTRAC
-23 AAHRRAA
+23 ARVPAA
-30 IVGLPAAHGRAAIVG
+30 ALVGLQAT
-45 LPAAHRRAAIVGLLA
+45 L
-60 AFLLGGCAVT
+60 LLGACAVT
-70 GPVSNP
+70 APVSDP
-76 QADLDSHL
+76 RTDLDSHL

-92 REQFAAAVEHYLE
+92 REQYAEAARHYLE

-120 DLALQANLPGI
+120 DLALQANVPGI
-131 GLRAA
+131 GLAA
-136 QRWLELSGETNRAHL
+136 VQRWQALSAEANRTHL
-151 YTGIFRL
+151 YMGIFRL
-158 RLGETEPALADFG
+158 RLGETVASLADFG
-171 TFVEGAENDAAAVA
+171 SFVEGAENAAAAVA
-185 RIIEA
+185 RSIEE
-190 LAEEPDADAA
+190 LAEEPDAGAA
-200 IVVVQRLVEANPDIA
+200 IFVARGLVEANPEIA

-241 AALSPDWVEARMLY
+241 TELSPDWVEARMLY
-255 ARSLLLTGSDE
+255 ARSLLLTGSGE

-289 ELLLSTGRTGEAREL
+289 ELLLSTGRTDEAREL
-304 LDGILEE
+304 LDGVLEE
-311 NPGLTEAVRALAFLT
+311 SPGLTEAVRALAFLT
-326 LTDGDLDESRARF
+326 LSDDDLDESRERF

-363 EEHPQAMRH
+363 EERLQAMRH

-390 QLLYVNLDDPDGA
+390 QLLYVNLEDPDGA
-403 LRHLREFGVANPQF
+403 LRHLHEFGAANPQY

-427 ILVRLGRGPEAIQLL
+427 ILVRLGRESEAIRLL
-442 VEELQRSPDDDRLHD
+442 DEAIERSPDDSRLHD

-464 ILAQDAV
+464 ILAQNAV
-471 EGERYSEAHRVLNRA
+471 EEERYGEADRVLGRA
-486 LNSYPGN
+486 LDSYPGN
-493 TSVRYARALLFQERG
+493 PSVRYARALLFQERG

-540 ELGRHDEAL
+540 ELGRHEEAL
-549 DYLRRALA
+549 DLLRRALA
-557 TEPDN
+557 AEPDN

-579 EAALDYLERAFALF
+579 DAALDYLERAFALF
-593 PDPEVAAHIVDTRW
+593 PDPEVAAHMVDTHW
-607 ALGNREQA
+607 KLGNREQA

-622 LEEHADSVHLLEVQ
+622 LQEHADSEHLLEVQ

>member
-1 MQNSMSI
+1 MFRLR
-8 ESEGSRCLAGVTHNC
+8 GSAGAGAGLAPMLAMPGAVVF
-23 AAHRRAA
+23 AAA
-30 IVGLPAAHGRAAIVG
+30 
-45 LPAAHRRAAIVGLLA
+45 
-60 AFLLGGCAVT
+60 LLGACAST
-70 GPVSNP
+70 GPVSDP
-76 QADLDSHL
+76 RTDLDSHL
-84 LLAELSRE
+84 LLAEISRE
-92 REQFAAAVEHYLE
+92 REQFGAAVAHYLE

-120 DLALQANLPGI
+120 ELAQQTNLPDI

-136 QRWLELSGETNRAHL
+136 QRWLELNAEANRAWL
-151 YTGIFRL
+151 YMGIFRA
-158 RLGETEPALADFG
+158 RLGQLDRALADFG
-171 TFVEGAENDAAAVA
+171 AFVAGAENEAAAVA
-185 RIIEA
+185 RSIEA
-190 LAEEPDADAA
+190 LAEEADADAA
-200 IVVVQRLVEANPDIA
+200 ILVVRGLVDAHPDIA

-220 LARLALRR
+220 LARLALRS
-228 GDYDT
+228 GDYDA
-233 VLAHSELA
+233 VLAHSGLA
-241 AALSPDWVEARMLY
+241 AQLSPDWVEARMLY

-289 ELLLSTGRTGEAREL
+289 ELLLSSGATEEAREL
-304 LDGILEE
+304 LDEIIAES
-311 NPGLTEAVRALAFLT
+311 PGLTEAARALAFLM
-326 LTDGDLDESRARF
+326 LSDGELEESRERF

-363 EEHPQAMRH
+363 DEHLQAMRH

-377 EGNNAVDAQLRVA
+377 DGANAVDAQLRVA
-390 QLLYVNLDDPDGA
+390 QLLYVDLEDPDGA
-403 LRHLREFGVANPQF
+403 LRHLREFGIANSRY
-417 VTDMLLGRGE
+417 VTDMLLGQGE
-427 ILVRLGRGPEAIQLL
+427 ILVRLGREADAIRLL
-442 VEELQRSPDDDRLHD
+442 AEELEHSPDDERLHD

-471 EGERYSEAHRVLNRA
+471 EEERYGEADRVLNRA

-493 TSVRYARALLFQERG
+493 PPVRYAKALLYQERG

-514 SALEQLVEDYPD
+514 TALEQLVEDYPD

-549 DYLRRALA
+549 PLLRRALA
-557 TEPDN
+557 AEPDN

-569 GWVLFHLGDH
+569 GWVLFHLG
-579 EAALDYLERAFALF
+579 ELESALDYLERAFALF
-593 PDPEVAAHIVDTRW
+593 PDPEVAAHIIDTHW

-615 LELLRES
+615 LQLLNES
-622 LEEHADSVHLLEVQ
+622 LQEDADSEHLLEVQ

>member
-1 MQNSMSI
+1 MSI
-8 ESEGSRCLAGVTHNC
+8 ESEGSRCPLAARIC

-30 IVGLPAAHGRAAIVG
+30 IAG

-70 GPVSNP
+70 SPVSNP

-190 LAEEPDADAA
+190 LAEEPDADADAA

-289 ELLLSTGRTGEAREL
+289 ELLLSTGGTDEAREL

-427 ILVRLGRGPEAIQLL
+427 ILVRLGREPEAIQLL

-471 EGERYSEAHRVLNRA
+471 EEERYSEAHRVLNRA

-557 TEPDN
+557 AEPDN

-569 GWVLFHLGDH
+569 GWVLFHLDDH

>member
-1 MQNSMSI
+1 MPRNF
-8 ESEGSRCLAGVTHNC
+8 CH
-23 AAHRRAA
+23 
-30 IVGLPAAHGRAAIVG
+30 
-45 LPAAHRRAAIVGLLA
+45 GLLTGVLA
-60 AFLLGGCAVT
+60 VLLLGACAVT
-70 GPVSNP
+70 SPVSNP
-76 QADLDSHL
+76 QTDLDSHL

-92 REQFAAAVEHYLE
+92 REQFDAAVEHYLE

-120 DLALQANLPGI
+120 ELALQADLPGI

-136 QRWLELSGETNRAHL
+136 QRWLELSGEANRTYL
-151 YTGIFRL
+151 YMGIFRL
-158 RLGETEPALADFG
+158 RLGEIGPAREDFG
-171 TFVEGAENDAAAVA
+171 TFVAGAESAAAAVA
-185 RIIEA
+185 RSIEA
-190 LAEEPDADAA
+190 LAEESDTEAAVVIVQGLVDSHPD
-200 IVVVQRLVEANPDIA
+200 LA

-233 VLAHSELA
+233 VLAHSALA
-241 AALSPDWVEARMLY
+241 AELSPDWAEAQMLY

-278 EPRLEVRLQFA
+278 EPRLEVRLQYA

-304 LDGILEE
+304 LDGVLEE
-311 NPGLTEAVRALAFLT
+311 SPGLTEAVRALAFLT
-326 LTDGDLDESRARF
+326 LSDGDLEESRARF

-363 EEHPQAMRH
+363 EEHLQAMRH

-403 LRHLREFGVANPQF
+403 LRHLREFGVANTQY
-417 VTDMLLGRGE
+417 VTDMLLGQGE
-427 ILVRLGRGPEAIQLL
+427 ILVRLGREQEAIGLL
-442 VEELQRSPDDDRLHD
+442 AEELQRSPDDDRLHD

-471 EGERYSEAHRVLNRA
+471 EEERYGEADRTLNRA

-493 TSVRYARALLFQERG
+493 PSVRYAKALLYQERG

-514 SALEQLVEDYPD
+514 SALEQLVEDFPD

-549 DYLRRALA
+549 DLLRRALA
-557 TEPDN
+557 AEPDN

-579 EAALDYLERAFALF
+579 EAALGYLERAFALF
-593 PDPEVAAHIVDTRW
+593 PDPEVAAHIVDTHW

-622 LEEHADSVHLLEVQ
+622 LEENADSEHLLEVQ
-636 QRLAQ
+636 QRLGQ

>member
-1 MQNSMSI
+1 M
-8 ESEGSRCLAGVTHNC
+8 AGV
-23 AAHRRAA
+23 
-30 IVGLPAAHGRAAIVG
+30 
-45 LPAAHRRAAIVGLLA
+45 LA
-60 AFLLGGCAVT
+60 VLLLGACAVT
-70 GPVSNP
+70 SPVSNP
-76 QADLDSHL
+76 RTDLDSHL

-92 REQFAAAVEHYLE
+92 REQFATAAEHYLE

-120 DLALQANLPGI
+120 ELALQANLPGI

-136 QRWLELSGETNRAHL
+136 QRWLELSGEANRTYL
-151 YTGIFRL
+151 YMGIFRL
-158 RLGETEPALADFG
+158 RLGELGPALEDFG
-171 TFVEGAENDAAAVA
+171 TFVAGAESAAAAVA
-185 RIIEA
+185 RSIEA
-190 LAEEPDADAA
+190 LAEESDTEAAVA
-200 IVVVQRLVEANPDIA
+200 IVQGLVDSHPDLA

-233 VLAHSELA
+233 VLAHSALA
-241 AALSPDWVEARMLY
+241 AELSPDWVEAQMLY

-278 EPRLEVRLQFA
+278 EPRLEVRLQYA

-304 LDGILEE
+304 LDGVLEE
-311 NPGLTEAVRALAFLT
+311 SPGLTEAVRALAFLT
-326 LTDGDLDESRARF
+326 LSDGDLEESRARF

-363 EEHPQAMRH
+363 EEHLQAMRH

-403 LRHLREFGVANPQF
+403 LRHLREFGVANTQF
-417 VTDMLLGRGE
+417 GTDMLLGQGE
-427 ILVRLGRGPEAIQLL
+427 ILVRLGREQEAIGLL
-442 VEELQRSPDDDRLHD
+442 AEELQRSPDDDRLHD

-471 EGERYSEAHRVLNRA
+471 EEERYGEADRTLNRA

-493 TSVRYARALLFQERG
+493 PSVRYAKALLYQERG

-514 SALEQLVEDYPD
+514 SALQQLVEDFPD

-549 DYLRRALA
+549 DLLRRALSA
-557 TEPDN
+557 EPDN

-579 EAALDYLERAFALF
+579 EAALGYLERAFALF
-593 PDPEVAAHIVDTRW
+593 PDPEVAAHIVDTHW

-622 LEEHADSVHLLEVQ
+622 LEENADSEHLLEVQ
-636 QRLAQ
+636 QRLGQ

>member
-1 MQNSMSI
+1 MR
-8 ESEGSRCLAGVTHNC
+8 GTLLLGAVLLGAC
-23 AAHRRAA
+23 AA
-30 IVGLPAAHGRAAIVG
+30 
-45 LPAAHRRAAIVGLLA
+45 
-60 AFLLGGCAVT
+60 T

-76 QADLDSHL
+76 RMDLDSHL
-84 LLAELSRE
+84 LLAEIARE
-92 REQFAAAVEHYLE
+92 REQFGEAVAHYLE

-110 ENPQLAELTA
+110 DNPQLAELTA
-120 DLALQANLPGI
+120 ELAQQTDLPDI

-136 QRWLELSGETNRAHL
+136 QRWLALSAEANLAHL
-151 YTGIFRL
+151 YMGIFRV
-158 RLGETEPALADFG
+158 RLGRLDQAHTDFSA
-171 TFVEGAENDAAAVA
+171 FVAGAESAAAAVA
-185 RIIEA
+185 RSIEA
-190 LAEEPDADAA
+190 LAEESDTEGA
-200 IVVVQRLVEANPDIA
+200 ISLVRGLVEANPDIA

-220 LARLALRR
+220 LARLALRS
-228 GDYDT
+228 GDYDA

-241 AALSPDWVEARMLY
+241 AQLSPDWVEARMLY
-255 ARSLLLTGSDE
+255 ARSLLLTGSGE

-289 ELLLSTGRTGEAREL
+289 ELLLSSGATEEAREL
-304 LDGILEE
+304 LDEIMAES
-311 NPGLTEAVRALAFLT
+311 PGLTEAARALAFLT
-326 LTDGDLDESRARF
+326 LSDGDLEESRERF

-346 RFRDEAFYY
+346 RFRDESFYY

-363 EEHPQAMRH
+363 DEHLQAMRH

-377 EGNNAVDAQLRVA
+377 DGANAVDAQLRVA
-390 QLLYVNLDDPDGA
+390 QLLYVDLEDPDGA
-403 LRHLREFGVANPQF
+403 MRHLREFGNANPQY

-427 ILVRLGRGPEAIQLL
+427 ILVRLGRETEAIQLL
-442 VEELQRSPDDDRLHD
+442 AEELQQSPDEERLHD

-471 EGERYSEAHRVLNRA
+471 EEERYGEADRVLNRA

-493 TSVRYARALLFQERG
+493 PSVRYARALLFQERG

-514 SALEQLVEDYPD
+514 TALEQLVEDYPE

-549 DYLRRALA
+549 PLLRRALA
-557 TEPDN
+557 AEPDN

-569 GWVLFHLGDH
+569 GWVLFHLG
-579 EAALDYLERAFALF
+579 ELESALDYLERAFALF
-593 PDPEVAAHIVDTRW
+593 PDPEVAAHIVDTHW
-607 ALGNREQA
+607 ALGNRKQA
-615 LELLRES
+615 MQLLNES
-622 LEEHADSVHLLEVQ
+622 LEDHADSEHLLEVE